1 MSTATT
7 AIDPFFLN
15 GSLQPWYQER
25 PLVVAF
31 VVSVLLHALALLFL
45 PGLRPQLPE
54 EKTLTVELAPAQL
67 EPAPDAGTA
76 SRETRKPAPKPVAP
90 QRPQLV
96 QRATPTP
103 QPQQRRPEPQ
113 PQPVP
118 IQATPQITAPPTQPV
133 EPVARVERPE
143 LRQEPRVQPQARPAP
158 RPEQPPVQRSEP
170 RIEPRRE
177 CPLPRPSPGRRLRLP

>member
-67 EPAPDAGTA
+67 EPAPTPA
-76 SRETRKPAPKPVAP
+76 RQPETRKPAPKPVAP

-170 RIEPRRE
+170 RIEPRRDV
-177 CPLPRPSPGRRLRLP
+177 PVAAPQPRPEIAPP